1 LAQHLEVARESQLSL
16 VLAGESG
23 VVCRDGVV
31 VDRVEKRNLLI
42 TTQAFTGMVTLVI
55 AVLITTDAIELWHL
69 VIASLASG
77 VILAFNLPGRQAI
90 IPELVERRQIM
101 NAVGL
106 GSGAMNLSRIVAP
119 ALAGV
124 LVGVIGIAGV
134 YYIMVACYALAVAML
149 FMIPPLGVPA
159 QNNLTTPTSALREG
173 LSYVRRSS
181 ILMALLTMAFVPIV
195 FGMPYQMLMPVFAVD
210 VLHVG
215 PSGFGYLMAA
225 TGVGA
230 LVGSLVVASLGDFRH
245 KGLFLLSSSALFGV
259 FLILFASSRYFYLSL
274 FLLLGVGAASAG
286 YLASNNTL
294 LQLNVDDNVRGRVM
308 SMYMMT
314 IGLFPI
320 GVMPAA
326 ALAEAMGIPFAVG
339 LGGGILLLFTLAM
352 ALLRPGLRKL

>member
-1 LAQHLEVARESQLSL
+1 
-16 VLAGESG
+16 
-23 VVCRDGVV
+23 
-31 VDRVEKRNLLI
+31 
-42 TTQAFTGMVTLVI
+42 
-55 AVLITTDAIELWHL
+55 
-69 VIASLASG
+69 
-77 VILAFNLPGRQAI
+77 
-90 IPELVERRQIM
+90 
-101 NAVGL
+101 
-106 GSGAMNLSRIVAP
+106 
-119 ALAGV
+119 
-124 LVGVIGIAGV
+124 
-134 YYIMVACYALAVAML
+134 
-149 FMIPPLGVPA
+149 
-159 QNNLTTPTSALREG
+159 

-245 KGLFLLSSSALFGV
+245 KGLLLLSASALFGV
-259 FLILFASSRYFYLSL
+259 FLILFASSTYFYLSL
-274 FLLLGVGAASAG
+274 FLLVGVGAASAG

-294 LQLNVDDNVRGRVM
+294 LQLNVDDMVRGRVM

-320 GVMPAA
+320 GVLPAA

-339 LGGGILLLFTLAM
+339 LGGGILVLFTLAM